1 MKRTYIQVKKLN
13 DLLGVMTSGKV
24 EVHVYKKLSYKVDD
38 CIFTAVMYA
47 KELHIAFDNYWV
59 YAIMP
64 TIVNEYG
71 AIKMLVCID
80 RPDGHLQEVSSDAG
94 RIDL

>member
-24 EVHVYKKLSYKVDD
+24 DVHVYKKLSYQVDD

-47 KELHIAFDNYWV
+47 KELHIAFDDYWV

-64 TIVNEYG
+64 TIVDEYG
-71 AIKMLVCID
+71 AIKLLICID
-80 RPDGHLQEVSSDAG
+80 RPDGEWQEV
-94 RIDL
+94 